1 MDPKTN
7 EVVAALPVGTGPA
20 DGALGPDGLE
30 WIPNLLD
37 NRVSRIDPATNR
49 VVDAIP
55 VGSRPF
61 VLRVGF
67 GDVWVA
73 SFGSN
78 DVWRL
83 HP

>member
-1 MDPKTN
+1 
-7 EVVAALPVGTGPA
+7 VVFAEGM
-20 DGALGPDGLE
+20 LE

-37 NRVSRIDPATNR
+37 NTVSRIDPATNT
-49 VVDAIP
+49 VVDTIP

-61 VLRVGF
+61 VLRVAF

-73 SFGSN
+73 SFGAN

-83 HP
+83 HPS